1 MIATQSNLQYSRPF
15 RGLTS
20 SVPDRYVV
28 SHAACYVVSPF
39 VVLFVTWPHPSY
51 SCLLRGLTL
60 RSPVRYVV
68 SPFVVLFVTSPTLR
82 SHVRYVV
89 SSFAV
94 LFVARSHFRIPVR
107 YVVLPFVILFVA
119 RGHPFVVLQQDPLRG
134 PVT

>member
-1 MIATQSNLQYSRPF
+1 MIATQPNLQCSRPF

-39 VVLFVTWPHPSY
+39 VVLFVTWSHPSY

-68 SPFVVLFVTSPTLR
+68 SPFRVLFVTWSPVDDVAL
-82 SHVRYVV
+82 SQDLGPCSGRYVGIDRYEV
-89 SSFAV
+89 SFQ
-94 LFVARSHFRIPVR
+94 P
-107 YVVLPFVILFVA
+107 
-119 RGHPFVVLQQDPLRG
+119 RGH
-134 PVT
+134 VTGSGTLH

>member
-1 MIATQSNLQYSRPF
+1 MIATQPNLQYSRPF

-20 SVPDRYVV
+20 SVPDRHVV

-39 VVLFVTWPHPSY
+39 VVLFVTWSHPSY

-60 RSPVRYVV
+60 RSP
-68 SPFVVLFVTSPTLR
+68 
-82 SHVRYVV
+82 VRYVV

-107 YVVLPFVILFVA
+107 YVVLPFVVLFVA
-119 RGHPFVVLQQDPLRG
+119 RGHPFVVLSHDPLRG
-134 PVT
+134 LVT